1 MGLRYSQCLD
11 PDGVDNDFPDHPI
24 HSKQVFCA
32 HPCYDGLGYGSSEVE
47 DDDDDCDT
55 GSRFPVFYARGPTTR
70 FLYSHSPRFM
80 AASSSL
86 SRSKPL
92 FRKTSKYNKNGI
104 AITYGCGQ
112 CLTHL
117 SSSNQIISDQYTGK
131 TGDAL
136 LINSVVNVVLGEPEV
151 REMTSGLYTVCDI
164 KCHQCHKLLGW
175 KYIKSHQASQKF
187 KEQRYILEINNM
199 KVVA

>member
-11 PDGVDNDFPDHPI
+11 PDNVDSEYND
-24 HSKQVFCA
+24 QVLLSRQSYCP
-32 HPCYDGLGYGSSEVE
+32 HPCYDHHGSSEEEE
-47 DDDDDCDT
+47 DCET
-55 GSRFPVFYARGPTTR
+55 E
-70 FLYSHSPRFM
+70 PR
-80 AASSSL
+80 
-86 SRSKPL
+86 
-92 FRKTSKYNKNGI
+92 
-104 AITYGCGQ
+104 Q

-117 SSSNQIISDQYTGK
+117 SSSNMIISDEYTGK

-136 LINSVVNVVLGEPEV
+136 LIYNVVNVLFGEPEV
-151 REMTSGLYTVCDI
+151 REMTSGMYTVCDI

-175 KYIKSHQASQKF
+175 KYLKSHQTSQKF